1 MQDPSRAGRWLVTAA
16 AGEVQA
22 TPRHVSTREAAFIG
36 VGAMAGVPGASL
48 GLGLVWSARRLR
60 AAMSDP

>member
-1 MQDPSRAGRWLVTAA
+1 MTAA